1 MLTFKSPPLPL
12 ADIGTQC
19 RKITR
24 HTQLLGPESVQHGR
38 IPQNSSQWAQA
49 NFRFRTNA
57 DAGRPLSAV
66 RTLLALIPRG
76 LVDGR
81 SSWSWPFIGYTAQQP
96 KRSLTRFGTGEDEA
110 TAHKKASWQSHLTSN
125 PAPGPSPVSGLCQVP
140 GAGSLWGVALDSPQK
155 PGR

>member
-12 ADIGTQC
+12 ADVGTQC

-57 DAGRPLSAV
+57 DAADPCRQYEPCWHSFPEVWLMGDHPGRARSLGT
-66 RTLLALIPRG
+66 R
-76 LVDGR
+76 R
-81 SSWSWPFIGYTAQQP
+81 SSQNA
-96 KRSLTRFGTGEDEA
+96 A
-110 TAHKKASWQSHLTSN
+110 
-125 PAPGPSPVSGLCQVP
+125 
-140 GAGSLWGVALDSPQK
+140 
-155 PGR
+155 